1 MKAAKHLLRP
11 VGDSLTG
18 NFRARPH
25 EQIVCYGQE
34 ACFTNE
40 ITSWIIRKIRST
52 WCRSWNYCEYFSS
65 TEPTVFC
72 KKDSFFSNDN
82 AAVDKGESATRNG
95 MYQQSPSTS
104 SMQSSY
110 HKTHVLDTTKKNFHM
125 QERTD
130 GKDQKAESLTTHNSS
145 SLSTSAESS
154 SSSGNCAECK
164 SEDGDDEGSTPS
176 IQSHNLGNTVEALQ
190 SSGDD
195 DENEEDEDNG
205 EENGEAEGKRAPI
218 QLLGEFLKAVM
229 DRDYLM
235 AKKLCEMILIYEPD
249 NSEALQFKPLIEA
262 KLHIDEATHQNDE
275 DDDIES
281 HNSDEGGSEES
292 DGEEDEEYV
301 SSPNSDE
308 EHSGSSSNEST

>member
-52 WCRSWNYCEYFSS
+52 WCRRPCSAKKIASS
-65 TEPTVFC
+65 VMVSTGKLEVLDPE
-72 KKDSFFSNDN
+72 DN